1 MSDVMPASVG
11 LSARRMVKPALRPV
25 AVAGLRCV
33 FRVVDPVTVSWWG
46 ARLAR
51 QPDRTASEIARRVGA
66 LIPPTAADVVGNY
79 ARGLLLAGRAAGD
92 GEANGFEWLYHPQR
106 AVITAG
112 TAHVPKRLR
121 PILRRGDLKVRFNQD
136 FDAIIEQCQAQHGG
150 GWLTA
155 ELIEVYRD
163 VHRHGFAGTVG
174 TYRDGQLVGGFW
186 GVQLGR
192 VFSIESMFHTE
203 DHAGAVALATVAESL
218 SGDGPWSVVD
228 CVSLNAN
235 FARYG
240 FTEIPAEQFTELVLS
255 NLS

>member
-1 MSDVMPASVG
+1 MSDAMPARTG

-33 FRVVDPVTVSWWG
+33 FRVVDPVTLSWWA

-51 QPDRTASEIARRVGA
+51 QPDQAASEIARRVSG
-66 LIPPTAADVVGNY
+66 LVPPTAAEVVGNY
-79 ARGLLLAGRAAGD
+79 ARGLLLAGRAAAD
-92 GEANGFEWLYHPQR
+92 GEASSFEWLCPTER
-106 AVITAG
+106 AVITPE

-121 PILRRGDLKVRFNQD
+121 PILRRGDLEVRFNQD
-136 FDAIIEQCQAQHGG
+136 FDEIIEQCRTQHGG

-155 ELIEVYRD
+155 EVIEVYRD
-163 VHRHGFAGTVG
+163 VHQRGFAGTVG
-174 TYRDGQLVGGFW
+174 TYRAGQLVGGFW

-203 DHAGAVALATVAESL
+203 DHAGAVALATLAESL

-228 CVSLNAN
+228 CVTLNSN

-240 FTEIPAEQFTELVLS
+240 FAEIPAERFTELVLS

>member
-1 MSDVMPASVG
+1 MPDVTPAHVG

-25 AVAGLRCV
+25 AVAGMRCAL
-33 FRVVDPVTVSWWG
+33 RVVDPVTIGVWA
-46 ARLAR
+46 ARLAQ
-51 QPDRTASEIARRVGA
+51 QPDQAATEIARQVSS
-66 LIPPTAADVVGNY
+66 LVPPTVAEIVGNY
-79 ARGLLLAGRAAGD
+79 ARGLLLSGRAAGD
-92 GEANGFEWLYHPQR
+92 GEANGFEWLYHPLR
-106 AVITAG
+106 TVITRD

-121 PILRRGDLKVRFNQD
+121 PILRRGDLEVRFNQD
-136 FDAIIEQCQAQHGG
+136 FDAIIEQCQAQHGA

-155 ELIEVYRD
+155 ELIDVYRD
-163 VHRHGFAGTVG
+163 VHRHGFAGAVG
-174 TYRDGQLVGGFW
+174 TYRAGQLVGGFW

-192 VFSIESMFHTE
+192 VFSIGSMFHTE